1 VGTPHLP
8 IQVGGHSLRPL
19 LTLRIFFGSG
29 STGLGFLDNIMNIL
43 LVEDNRDLATN
54 LFDYFEAKGHTMD
67 LAGDGISGLHFAA
80 SNQYD
85 VIILDLMLPGID
97 GFTLCRRLRE
107 AGKMTP
113 ILMLTA
119 RDSLDDKIAGLEA
132 GADDYVVKPFSMR
145 EVDARLHALVRRAQ
159 VRESGSILQV
169 GDLTFDTGTFKI
181 MRGARSIELPP
192 VPLKLLE
199 ILMRQSPRVVP
210 RDEIETAIWGDSP
223 PDSDALRAH
232 LYILR
237 SAIDRQADKPLI
249 KTLRGIGYQISDD

>member
-1 VGTPHLP
+1 
-8 IQVGGHSLRPL
+8 
-19 LTLRIFFGSG
+19 
-29 STGLGFLDNIMNIL
+29 MNIL

-80 SNQYD
+80 SKQYD
-85 VIILDLMLPGID
+85 VIILDLMLPGMD
-97 GFTLCRRLRE
+97 GLTLSRRLRE
-107 AGKMTP
+107 AGKHTP

-132 GADDYVVKPFSMR
+132 GADDYVVKPFSLR
-145 EVDARLHALVRRAQ
+145 EVDARLQALIRRSQ
-159 VRESGSILQV
+159 VRDSGTKLQV
-169 GDLTFDTGTFKI
+169 GDLSFDTGTIKI
-181 MRGARSIELPP
+181 MRGARNIELPP

-210 RDEIETAIWGDSP
+210 REEIENTLWGDSP

-237 SAIDRQADKPLI
+237 SAVDKQTDKPLI
-249 KTLRGIGYQISDD
+249 KTLRGIGYQISNE

>member
-1 VGTPHLP
+1 
-8 IQVGGHSLRPL
+8 
-19 LTLRIFFGSG
+19 
-29 STGLGFLDNIMNIL
+29 MNIL
-43 LVEDNRDLATN
+43 LIEDNRDLATN
-54 LFDYFEAKGHTMD
+54 LFDYFEAKGHAMD

-85 VIILDLMLPGID
+85 VLILDLMLPGID
-97 GFTLCRRLRE
+97 GLTLCRRLRE
-107 AGKMTP
+107 SGKMTP

-145 EVDARLHALVRRAQ
+145 EVDARLHALVRRSQ
-159 VRESGSILQV
+159 VREVGSTLKV
-169 GDLTFDTGTFKI
+169 GDLSFDTGTFRV
-181 MRGARSIELPP
+181 MRGQRIIELPP

-199 ILMRQSPRVVP
+199 ILMRHSPRVLP
-210 RDEIETAIWGDSP
+210 REEIEREIWGDSP

-237 SAIDRQADKPLI
+237 GAIDKQNDKPLI
-249 KTLRGIGYQISDD
+249 RTLRGIGYQISDE